1 MNWKHLI
8 YLTIISAFQSGD
20 RVKLLHAVQS
30 ARKILSR
37 EKNPPI
43 DKMINAGLV
52 PLLVQL
58 LDIQT
63 DDEYVM
69 SVILLCFWL

>member
-1 MNWKHLI
+1 MPRLLN
-8 YLTIISAFQSGD
+8 LTFVSAVQNGD
-20 RVKLLHAVQS
+20 RKKLLHAVQS

-52 PLLVQL
+52 PILVQL
-58 LDIQT
+58 LDIQSE
-63 DDEYVM
+63 DE
-69 SVILLCFWL
+69 